1 MNDIVRIGKIGK
13 IDYATGMASVIYTDR
28 NNEAS
33 PEYPFFSNVYEMPK
47 IDDTVVVL
55 MLPNSST
62 KGFILGVPFSGSKI
76 PAESGQGIFYKEF
89 SDGTSI
95 LYDPRTKTMDISA
108 KEIVLKKLTADSVI
122 VDGTLKAKTIEAESA
137 TFGNLTVSSTATIN
151 NLSMPE
157 NFSNG

>member
-28 NNEAS
+28 NNETS

-62 KGFILGVPFSGSKI
+62 KGFILGVPFSGNKI

-95 LYDPRTKTMDISA
+95 LYDPQTKTMDISA
-108 KEIVLKKLTADSVI
+108 KEIVLKNLTADNVTI
-122 VDGTLKAKTIEAESA
+122 DGTLKAKTIEAESA
-137 TFGNLTVSSTATIN
+137 TFRNLTVSNTATIN

-157 NFSNG
+157 NFLNG